1 MVYLD
6 NAATTVC
13 KFPASTYDDIW
24 GNANTPYKFG
34 LNARQAADDCR
45 EKVKECLDA
54 KGGKVI
60 FCSNASE
67 AAKILCDRLHT
78 KGFCT
83 FCGPYEHDSV
93 YYNVDVHS
101 YYTEE
106 LYDNKYDKND
116 AIFQQWVNPVTGMA
130 FNIPS
135 IRQALGNDCFLCM
148 DATAGIGKIEL
159 EQEIADSIDAMWFSG
174 HKFHGPKTG
183 GILWIS
189 DRLSK
194 ALYLSDDSR
203 NEYGL
208 KHGTLDVPNFIAT
221 TCALEYAINTQQDNF
236 ERWGE
241 LEDRLVDSEVVSID
255 IDFTDNFGQ
264 YCSYFSTATGI
275 YYVGCNADAL
285 VQYLSSKG
293 IYVGLAHS
301 ACSADADYRVT
312 RGLGISDKYAE
323 RCIRVSFSEDNT
335 LEDIDALVDG
345 IKEFKEKFV

>member
-34 LNARQAADDCR
+34 LNAKQTADECR
-45 EKVKECLDA
+45 KRVKQCLGV

-67 AAKILCDRLHT
+67 AAKILCDRLQAYGIVT
-78 KGFCT
+78 VC
-83 FCGPYEHDSV
+83 CSYEHDSV
-93 YYNVDVHS
+93 YDLVD
-101 YYTEE
+101 TEGSQ
-106 LYDNKYDKND
+106 LTYLGDST
-116 AIFQQWVNPVTGMA
+116 AIFQQWVNPVTGMV
-130 FNIPS
+130 FDIPFF
-135 IRQALGNDCFLCM
+135 RQAIGNDCFLCM
-148 DATAGIGKIEL
+148 DATAGIGKRVL
-159 EQEIADSIDAMWFSG
+159 TQSIVNSVDAIWLSG
-174 HKFHGPKTG
+174 HKFNGPKTG
-183 GILWIS
+183 GILWVS

-208 KHGTLDVPNFIAT
+208 KHGTLDVPSFIAT
-221 TCALEYAINTQQDNF
+221 TYALEYTFSNSIDNIWHYAEINDYLSN
-236 ERWGE
+236 RAGN
-241 LEDRLVDSEVVSID
+241 RVVSFKQYANDQLNATVLID
-255 IDFTDNFGQ
+255 T
-264 YCSYFSTATGI
+264 
-275 YYVGCNADAL
+275 GCNADAL

-301 ACSADADYRVT
+301 ACSEDADYRVT
-312 RGLGISDKYAE
+312 QAFGISKETAE

-335 LEDIDALVDG
+335 FNDIDALVDG

>member
-13 KFPASTYDDIW
+13 KFPASAYDAIW

-34 LNARQAADDCR
+34 LNARQAADECR
-45 EKVKECLDA
+45 ERVKECLGV

-78 KGFCT
+78 TDFYT
-83 FCGPYEHDSV
+83 FCSPYEHDSV
-93 YYNVDVHS
+93 YYNVDVHGFS
-101 YYTEE
+101 DEE
-106 LYDNKYDKND
+106 FYDKYDKNA
-116 AIFQQWVNPVTGMA
+116 AIFQQWVNPVTGTN
-130 FNIPS
+130 FDIYS
-135 IRQALGNDCFLCM
+135 IRQVLGNDCFLCM
-148 DATAGIGKIEL
+148 DATAGIGKRVL
-159 EQEIADSIDAMWFSG
+159 TQSIVNSVDAIWLSG
-174 HKFHGPKTG
+174 HKFNGPKTG
-183 GILWIS
+183 GILWVS

-208 KHGTLDVPNFIAT
+208 KHGTLDVPSFIAT
-221 TCALEYAINTQQDNF
+221 TYALDEAVTQEIDNVAHYAELNNYLSNRAGNKIVISNPYTQGQLNATV
-236 ERWGE
+236 
-241 LEDRLVDSEVVSID
+241 LID
-255 IDFTDNFGQ
+255 T
-264 YCSYFSTATGI
+264 
-275 YYVGCNADAL
+275 GCNADVL

-312 RGLGISDKYAE
+312 QAFGISKETAE

-335 LEDIDALVDG
+335 FNDIDALVNG

>member
-1 MVYLD
+1 MIYLD

-13 KFPASTYDDIW
+13 KFPASAYDDIW

-34 LNARQAADDCR
+34 LNARQAADECR
-45 EKVKECLDA
+45 ERVKKCLDV

-67 AAKILCDRLHT
+67 AAKILCDRLQAYGIFT
-78 KGFCT
+78 T
-83 FCGPYEHDSV
+83 CGPYEHDSV
-93 YYNVDVHS
+93 YDNVEIHGYSKTTHHS
-101 YYTEE
+101 NGT
-106 LYDNKYDKND
+106 
-116 AIFQQWVNPVTGMA
+116 AIFQQWVNPVAGLI
-130 FNIPS
+130 FDIPGIRKS
-135 IRQALGNDCFLCM
+135 IGNDCFLCM
-148 DATAGIGKIEL
+148 DATAGIGKRIL
-159 EQEIADSIDAMWFSG
+159 THSIVSLVDAIWFSG

-208 KHGTLDVPNFIAT
+208 KHGTLDVPSFIAT
-221 TCALEYAINTQQDNF
+221 TCALEYTISNSIDNAWYYAGLNDYLSN
-236 ERWGE
+236 RAGN
-241 LEDRLVDSEVVSID
+241 RVVSSKQYTNDQLNATVLID
-255 IDFTDNFGQ
+255 T
-264 YCSYFSTATGI
+264 
-275 YYVGCNADAL
+275 GCNADAL
-285 VQYLSSKG
+285 VQYLSSKD
-293 IYVGLAHS
+293 IYVGVAHS

-312 RGLGISDKYAE
+312 QAFGISKETAE

>member
-13 KFPASTYDDIW
+13 KFPASVCDDIW
-24 GNANTPYKFG
+24 SNANTPYKFG
-34 LNARQAADDCR
+34 LNAKRAADECR
-45 EKVKECLDA
+45 EKVKECLGV

-67 AAKILCDRLHT
+67 AAKILCDRLQAYGIAT
-78 KGFCT
+78 ACS
-83 FCGPYEHDSV
+83 PYEHDSV
-93 YYNVDVHS
+93 YDLVDIDGYQFVHYS
-101 YYTEE
+101 DGT
-106 LYDNKYDKND
+106 
-116 AIFQQWVNPVTGMA
+116 AIFQQWVNPVTGTI
-130 FNIPS
+130 FDIPS
-135 IRQALGNDCFLCM
+135 IRQTLGDDCFLCM
-148 DATAGIGKIEL
+148 DATAGIGKRFL
-159 EQEIADSIDAMWFSG
+159 TQSIISSVDAIWFSG

-194 ALYLSDDSR
+194 ALYLSEDSR

-208 KHGTLDVPNFIAT
+208 KHGTLDVPSFIAT
-221 TCALEYAINTQQDNF
+221 THALEYTINNDVENIC
-236 ERWGE
+236 RHAKLDDYLSNRAG
-241 LEDRLVDSEVVSID
+241 DRVVGSKQYTNDQLNATTLID
-255 IDFTDNFGQ
+255 T
-264 YCSYFSTATGI
+264 
-275 YYVGCNADAL
+275 GCNADAL
-285 VQYLSSKG
+285 VQYLSSKD

-312 RGLGISDKYAE
+312 QAFGITKETAE

-335 LEDIDALVDG
+335 LEDVDALVDG

>member
-13 KFPASTYDDIW
+13 KFPASAYDDIW

-34 LNARQAADDCR
+34 LNARQAADECR
-45 EKVKECLDA
+45 EKVKKCLGV

-67 AAKILCDRLHT
+67 AAKILCDRLQGYGIAT
-78 KGFCT
+78 ACS
-83 FCGPYEHDSV
+83 PYEHDSV
-93 YYNVDVHS
+93 YDLVDIDGYQFVHYS
-101 YYTEE
+101 DFT
-106 LYDNKYDKND
+106 
-116 AIFQQWVNPVTGMA
+116 AIFQQWVNPVTG
-130 FNIPS
+130 FIFDIPGIRKS
-135 IRQALGNDCFLCM
+135 IGNDCFLCM
-148 DATAGIGKIEL
+148 DATAGIGKRFL
-159 EQEIADSIDAMWFSG
+159 TQSIVNSVDAIWFSG

-183 GILWIS
+183 GILWVS

-194 ALYLSDDSR
+194 ALYLSDDNR

-208 KHGTLDVPNFIAT
+208 KHGTLDVPSFIAT
-221 TCALEYAINTQQDNF
+221 TYALEYTLGNDIENIWHYAGLNDYLSN
-236 ERWGE
+236 RAGN
-241 LEDRLVDSEVVSID
+241 RVVGFKPYANDHLNATVLID
-255 IDFTDNFGQ
+255 T
-264 YCSYFSTATGI
+264 
-275 YYVGCNADAL
+275 GCNADVL

-312 RGLGISDKYAE
+312 QAFGISKETAE

-335 LEDIDALVDG
+335 FEDIDVLVDG

>member
-13 KFPASTYDDIW
+13 KLPASAYDDIW

-34 LNARQAADDCR
+34 LNAKRAADECR
-45 EKVKECLDA
+45 EKVKECLGV

-67 AAKILCDRLHT
+67 AAKILCDRFQAHGIVT
-78 KGFCT
+78 ACS
-83 FCGPYEHDSV
+83 PYEHDSV
-93 YYNVDVHS
+93 YDLVD
-101 YYTEE
+101 TEG
-106 LYDNKYDKND
+106 YQFVRYSNGI
-116 AIFQQWVNPVTGMA
+116 AIFQQWVNPVTGIA
-130 FNIPS
+130 FDIRS
-135 IRQALGNDCFLCM
+135 IRQALGNYCFLCM

-208 KHGTLDVPNFIAT
+208 KHGTLDVPSFMAT
-221 TCALEYAINTQQDNF
+221 TYALDEAVTQEIDNVAHYAELNNYLSNRAGNKIVISNPYTQGQ
-236 ERWGE
+236 
-241 LEDRLVDSEVVSID
+241 ID
-255 IDFTDNFGQ
+255 ATVLIDT
-264 YCSYFSTATGI
+264 
-275 YYVGCNADAL
+275 GCNADTL

-293 IYVGLAHS
+293 IYVSLAHS

-312 RGLGISDKYAE
+312 QAFGISKETAE
-323 RCIRVSFSEDNT
+323 RCIRVSFSEDST
-335 LEDIDALVDG
+335 FEDIDALVNG

>member
-34 LNARQAADDCR
+34 LNARQAADECR
-45 EKVKECLDA
+45 ERVKKCLGV

-67 AAKILCDRLHT
+67 AAKILCDRLQAYGIVT
-78 KGFCT
+78 VC
-83 FCGPYEHDSV
+83 CSYEHDSV
-93 YYNVDVHS
+93 YDLVD
-101 YYTEE
+101 TEGCQ
-106 LYDNKYDKND
+106 LTYLGDGT
-116 AIFQQWVNPVTGMA
+116 AIFQQWVNPVTGMV
-130 FNIPS
+130 FDIPF
-135 IRQALGNDCFLCM
+135 IRQTFGNYCFLCM

-194 ALYLSDDSR
+194 ALCLSDDSR

-208 KHGTLDVPNFIAT
+208 KHGTLDVPSFMAT

-236 ERWGE
+236 KRWGK

-255 IDFTDNFGQ
+255 IDFADNFGK
-264 YCSYFSTATGI
+264 YRSYFSTATGI

-285 VQYLSSKG
+285 VQYLSTKG
-293 IYVGLAHS
+293 IYVGLAHL

-312 RGLGISDKYAE
+312 RSLVISDKYAE
-323 RCIRVSFSEDNT
+323 RCIRVSFSEDSTFN
-335 LEDIDALVDG
+335 DIDALVNG

>member
-34 LNARQAADDCR
+34 LNARQAADECR
-45 EKVKECLDA
+45 KRVKQCLGV

-67 AAKILCDRLHT
+67 AAKILCDRLQAYGIAT
-78 KGFCT
+78 ACR
-83 FCGPYEHDSV
+83 PYEHDSV
-93 YYNVDVHS
+93 YDLVDMDGYQFVH
-101 YYTEE
+101 YGDRT
-106 LYDNKYDKND
+106 
-116 AIFQQWVNPVTGMA
+116 AIFQQWVNPVTGIV
-130 FNIPS
+130 FDIPG
-135 IRQALGNDCFLCM
+135 IRKALGNNCFLCM
-148 DATAGIGKIEL
+148 DATAGIGKRVL
-159 EQEIADSIDAMWFSG
+159 TQSIVNSVDAIWFSG
-174 HKFHGPKTG
+174 HKFYGPKTG
-183 GILWIS
+183 GILWVS

-208 KHGTLDVPNFIAT
+208 KHGTLDVPSFIAT
-221 TCALEYAINTQQDNF
+221 TYALDEAVTQEIDNVAHYAELNNYLSNRAGNKIVISNPYTQGQLNATV
-236 ERWGE
+236 
-241 LEDRLVDSEVVSID
+241 LID
-255 IDFTDNFGQ
+255 T
-264 YCSYFSTATGI
+264 
-275 YYVGCNADAL
+275 GCNADVL

-312 RGLGISDKYAE
+312 QAFGISKETAE
-323 RCIRVSFSEDNT
+323 QCIRVSFSEDSTFN
-335 LEDIDALVDG
+335 DIDALVNG

>member
-1 MVYLD
+1 MIYLD

-13 KFPASTYDDIW
+13 KFPASTHDDIW

-34 LNARQAADDCR
+34 LDARQAADECR
-45 EKVKECLDA
+45 ERVKKCLGV

-67 AAKILCDRLHT
+67 AAKILLDRFYVENFKTYCWL
-78 KGFCT
+78 
-83 FCGPYEHDSV
+83 YEHDSV
-93 YYNVDVHS
+93 YDNVETHGYSKTTHHS
-101 YYTEE
+101 NRT
-106 LYDNKYDKND
+106 

-135 IRQALGNDCFLCM
+135 IRQAIGNDCFLCM

-159 EQEIADSIDAMWFSG
+159 EQEITNSIDAMWFSG

-208 KHGTLDVPNFIAT
+208 KHGTLDVPSFIAT
-221 TCALEYAINTQQDNF
+221 ACALEYTLSN
-236 ERWGE
+236 
-241 LEDRLVDSEVVSID
+241 SID
-255 IDFTDNFGQ
+255 NVWHYAEFNNYLSNRAGNRVAGFKQYANDQLNATVLIDT
-264 YCSYFSTATGI
+264 
-275 YYVGCNADAL
+275 GCNADVL

-312 RGLGISDKYAE
+312 QAFGISKETAE

-335 LEDIDALVDG
+335 FEDIDVLVDG

>member
-13 KFPASTYDDIW
+13 KFPASAYDDIW

-34 LNARQAADDCR
+34 LNARQAADECR
-45 EKVKECLDA
+45 ERVKKCLDV
-54 KGGKVI
+54 KDGKVI

-67 AAKILCDRLHT
+67 AVRVLCNRMLAN
-78 KGFCT
+78 GFYT

-93 YYNVDVHS
+93 YYNVDVHGYS
-101 YYTEE
+101 TEE
-106 LYDNKYDKND
+106 LYGSKYDKND
-116 AIFQQWVNPVTGMA
+116 AIFQQWVNPVTGTI
-130 FNIPS
+130 FDIPS

-148 DATAGIGKIEL
+148 DATAGIGKRIL
-159 EQEIADSIDAMWFSG
+159 TQSIVSSVDAIWFSG

-183 GILWIS
+183 GILWVS

-221 TCALEYAINTQQDNF
+221 TCALEYTITNNIENIWHYVEFNDYLSNRAGNRVISSKQYANYQLDATV
-236 ERWGE
+236 
-241 LEDRLVDSEVVSID
+241 LID
-255 IDFTDNFGQ
+255 T
-264 YCSYFSTATGI
+264 
-275 YYVGCNADAL
+275 GCNADVL

-312 RGLGISDKYAE
+312 QAFGISKETAE

-335 LEDIDALVDG
+335 FNDIDALVDG

>member
-1 MVYLD
+1 MIYLD

-34 LNARQAADDCR
+34 LDVRQASDECR
-45 EKVKECLDA
+45 ERVKKCLGV

-67 AAKILCDRLHT
+67 AAKILCDRLQGYGIAT
-78 KGFCT
+78 ACS
-83 FCGPYEHDSV
+83 PYEHDSV
-93 YYNVDVHS
+93 YDLVDIDGYQFVH
-101 YYTEE
+101 YGDGT
-106 LYDNKYDKND
+106 
-116 AIFQQWVNPVTGMA
+116 AIFQQWVNPVTGIV
-130 FNIPS
+130 FDIPG
-135 IRQALGNDCFLCM
+135 IRKALGNDCFLCM
-148 DATAGIGKIEL
+148 DATAGIGKRVLTQSIVN
-159 EQEIADSIDAMWFSG
+159 SIDAIWFSG
-174 HKFHGPKTG
+174 HKFNGPKTG
-183 GILWIS
+183 GILWVS

-208 KHGTLDVPNFIAT
+208 KHGTLDVPSFIAT
-221 TCALEYAINTQQDNF
+221 TYALEYTFSNSIDNIWHYAEINDYLSN
-236 ERWGE
+236 RAGN
-241 LEDRLVDSEVVSID
+241 RVVSFKQYANDQLNATVLID
-255 IDFTDNFGQ
+255 T
-264 YCSYFSTATGI
+264 
-275 YYVGCNADAL
+275 GCNADAL
-285 VQYLSSKG
+285 VQYLSTKG

-312 RGLGISDKYAE
+312 QAFGISKETAE

-335 LEDIDALVDG
+335 FNDIDALVDG

>member
-1 MVYLD
+1 MIYLD

-13 KFPASTYDDIW
+13 KFPASSYDDIW

-34 LNARQAADDCR
+34 LNARQAADECR
-45 EKVKECLDA
+45 EKVKECLGV

-67 AAKILCDRLHT
+67 AAKILCDRLQT
-78 KGFCT
+78 YGIAT
-83 FCGPYEHDSV
+83 ACGPYEHDSV
-93 YYNVDVHS
+93 YDLVDIDGYQFVHYS
-101 YYTEE
+101 DCT
-106 LYDNKYDKND
+106 
-116 AIFQQWVNPVTGMA
+116 AIFQQWVNPVTGII
-130 FNIPS
+130 FDIHS
-135 IRQALGNDCFLCM
+135 IRQAIGNDCFLCM
-148 DATAGIGKIEL
+148 DATAGIGKRIL
-159 EQEIADSIDAMWFSG
+159 TQSIVSSVDAIWFSG

-183 GILWIS
+183 GILWVS

-208 KHGTLDVPNFIAT
+208 KHGTLDVPSFIAT
-221 TCALEYAINTQQDNF
+221 TYALEYTFSNSIENI
-236 ERWGE
+236 WHYVE
-241 LEDRLVDSEVVSID
+241 LNDYLSNRAGNRVISSKQYANYQLDATVLID
-255 IDFTDNFGQ
+255 T
-264 YCSYFSTATGI
+264 
-275 YYVGCNADAL
+275 GCNADVL

-301 ACSADADYRVT
+301 ACSADADYRVIQAF
-312 RGLGISDKYAE
+312 GISKETAE

-335 LEDIDALVDG
+335 FNDIDALVNG

>member
-1 MVYLD
+1 MIYLD

-13 KFPASTYDDIW
+13 KFPASAYDDVW

-34 LNARQAADDCR
+34 LNARQAADECR
-45 EKVKECLDA
+45 ERVKEYLGV

-67 AAKILCDRLHT
+67 AAKILCDRLQAYGIAT
-78 KGFCT
+78 ACS
-83 FCGPYEHDSV
+83 PYEHDSV
-93 YYNVDVHS
+93 YDVVAMHGYQFVHYS
-101 YYTEE
+101 DFT
-106 LYDNKYDKND
+106 
-116 AIFQQWVNPVTGMA
+116 AIFQQWVNPVTGIV
-130 FNIPS
+130 FDIPS
-135 IRQALGNDCFLCM
+135 TRQALGNDCFLCM
-148 DATAGIGKIEL
+148 DATAGIGKIKL
-159 EQEIADSIDAMWFSG
+159 EQEITDSIDAMWFSG

-183 GILWIS
+183 GILWVS
-189 DRLSK
+189 NRLSK
-194 ALYLSDDSR
+194 ALYLTDDSR

-208 KHGTLDVPNFIAT
+208 KHGTLDVPSFIAT
-221 TCALEYAINTQQDNF
+221 TCALEYAINNQQENF

-241 LEDRLVDSEVVSID
+241 LEDYLVDSEVVTID
-255 IDFTDNFGQ
+255 VDFVDNLRK
-264 YCSYFSTATGI
+264 YYSYFSTATGI

-312 RGLGISDKYAE
+312 KGLGISDKYAE
-323 RCIRVSFSEDNT
+323 QCIRVSFSEDNT
-335 LEDIDALVDG
+335 FEDIDALVNG